1 MKGVNS
7 TRLIL
12 LQPSSNH
19 KQGGNGVNTSISIS
33 VSHHH
38 RIWLIGLLSFFTF
51 ASLLTLL
58 STTTARDPSDL
69 PSASSSTAAVAS
81 ARSASYGKPSP
92 LPAPVFDALVN
103 YAASSNSTGKMREED
118 LRAVAG
124 VLRRRAP
131 CNLLVFGI
139 GHETP
144 LWRALNH
151 GGRTVFLD
159 ENEYYVAR
167 VEGRNPGLEAYD
179 VAYTTKVREMPDL
192 LAAARR
198 QRRGRVPAGAEP
210 ALLRLPPRHQRP
222 PQPAL
227 RRGLGRHPGGRAQ
240 GARAGG
246 AGPDVGHLH
255 GRRHGQVSRSGP
267 HRRARPRPR
276 PGGGEGVQRG
286 VPLPGE
292 PRRRHPTPRP
302 LPHPRRPRR
311 RVLLQPDL
319 HGRRRNSHLVV

>member
-33 VSHHH
+33 VFHHH
-38 RIWLIGLLSFFTF
+38 RIWLIALLSFFTF

-69 PSASSSTAAVAS
+69 PSASSSSTAAVAS
-81 ARSASYGKPSP
+81 AGAASYGKPSP

-103 YAASSNSTGKMREED
+103 YAVSSNSTGKMSEED

-179 VAYTTKVREMPDL
+179 VAYTTKVREMRDL

-198 QRRGRVPAGAEP
+198 QRRGECRPVQNLLFSDCRLAINDLPNQLYDVAWDVILVDGPKGHTPAMPGRMSAIFTAAVMARSRGRGHTDVLVHDHDREAERVCSAEFLCP
-210 ALLRLPPRHQRP
+210 ENLVAATPHLAHFLI
-222 PQPAL
+222 
-227 RRGLGRHPGGRAQ
+227 
-240 GARAGG
+240 RAGPADEFCSNRTST
-246 AGPDVGHLH
+246 AGDAIAT
-255 GRRHGQVSRSGP
+255 S
-267 HRRARPRPR
+267 
-276 PGGGEGVQRG
+276 
-286 VPLPGE
+286 
-292 PRRRHPTPRP
+292 
-302 LPHPRRPRR
+302 
-311 RVLLQPDL
+311 
-319 HGRRRNSHLVV
+319 

>member
-38 RIWLIGLLSFFTF
+38 RIWLIGLLSFITF

-159 ENEYYVAR
+159 ENEYYCRPVQNLLFSDCRLAI
-167 VEGRNPGLEAYD
+167 NDLPNQLYD
-179 VAYTTKVREMPDL
+179 VAWDVILVDGPKGHAP
-192 LAAARR
+192 AAPGRMSAIFTAAVMARS
-198 QRRGRVPAGAEP
+198 RGRGHTDVLVHDHDREAERVCSAEFLCP
-210 ALLRLPPRHQRP
+210 ENLVAATPHLAHFLI
-222 PQPAL
+222 
-227 RRGLGRHPGGRAQ
+227 
-240 GARAGG
+240 RAGPADEFCSNRTST
-246 AGPDVGHLH
+246 AGDAIAT
-255 GRRHGQVSRSGP
+255 S
-267 HRRARPRPR
+267 
-276 PGGGEGVQRG
+276 
-286 VPLPGE
+286 
-292 PRRRHPTPRP
+292 
-302 LPHPRRPRR
+302 
-311 RVLLQPDL
+311 
-319 HGRRRNSHLVV
+319 